1 MTVAT
6 RTRAK
11 SARWRSAIDLPC
23 GHESRAPV
31 RAVGGHRFQCLRN
44 DVFNLLIGNLARS
57 AHRGSSNKPPPKCSR
72 PLPPLADRRAGN
84 VQFRATS
91 VLLTPWPQ
99 LSTIRAR
106 MAMACADFGR
116 RAIILNF
123 CRFAATISR
132 GFLGRPVRIPKYPA
146 SISTYATDFSLMT
159 LAICVVL
166 LAAASSGAPEP
177 SVLGY
182 LGGSGTDDCD
192 GVAMDRDGAVYLA
205 CHSDSSDFPP
215 LSAGQPSRRSGNMD
229 AVVVKLAARTGSVAW
244 MTRTGGS
251 AWDGAGD
258 VEVAADGSVYVLG
271 STRSADF
278 PTTPDAVQRRFAGPD
293 RDVFLLKLDRA
304 GRIVY
309 STLLGGSRNDEATG
323 LAIGSDGTVFVGGV
337 TMSED
342 FPGVTKRFGSTRKPD
357 GFVARFSPGHPDS
370 LETILIGGTEMDHIS
385 GLAIDHSGNL
395 FATGSTASA
404 DFPLKNASQ
413 PRFGGSID
421 AFLVKLR
428 VSDWEMIFSDS
439 ARWLQNGRSVLSGAR
454 LFRRPDCLRRD

>member
-1 MTVAT
+1 
-6 RTRAK
+6 
-11 SARWRSAIDLPC
+11 
-23 GHESRAPV
+23 
-31 RAVGGHRFQCLRN
+31 
-44 DVFNLLIGNLARS
+44 
-57 AHRGSSNKPPPKCSR
+57 
-72 PLPPLADRRAGN
+72 
-84 VQFRATS
+84 
-91 VLLTPWPQ
+91 
-99 LSTIRAR
+99 
-106 MAMACADFGR
+106 
-116 RAIILNF
+116 
-123 CRFAATISR
+123 
-132 GFLGRPVRIPKYPA
+132 
-146 SISTYATDFSLMT
+146 
-159 LAICVVL
+159 
-166 LAAASSGAPEP
+166 
-177 SVLGY
+177 
-182 LGGSGTDDCD
+182 
-192 GVAMDRDGAVYLA
+192 MDRDGAVYLA

-395 FATGSTASA
+395 FATGFTASA

-428 VSDWEMIFSDS
+428 VSDWEMIFSTWLGGSKMDGAYSVALDS
-439 ARWLQNGRSVLSGAR
+439 SGDPIVSGVTESGDFPSTPSAFQVSRRGPVDAFVSKLFADGSGIMWSTYYGGSKANSDQFLGGSVAVDSSNRVWLTGMTSSLDLPTRNAAQPVYGGGDFDGFVAAFSANGAKLCYGSYVGGTAHDVLEGLAVGGHRVYASGLSSTADLNQR
-454 LFRRPDCLRRD
+454 HSPVQPGYGGGPFDAIIVGFDLPDDRACR